1 MTTYQLSNI
10 KQLIDLNG
18 DLTNFNL
25 EFDVKATNGETFE
38 ALVVT
43 QETLDTNQSL
53 SYQEAKGSISGSI
66 NSDKG
71 IYQNYFLILRADKP
85 TEVIVTL
92 NIEPLGDLTVS
103 ALDETNQIH
112 QQHMQQQHMT
122 TSSNNKKKS
131 WFVRNRIYIFIFFAS
146 VCLLV
151 GLYFLLKDSS
161 FFTDKIV
168 SSISSKVD
176 EKINGGF
183 KQLNDSIDGI
193 NTGISSKLVEING
206 LNSKMDGIA
215 SEISGLKGGINDSM
229 KNDTFLTKMDGIAS
243 EIKGGLTETLNT
255 KIDGLSSKINDNL
268 KLPEDFGHIKE
279 SLNTLKEQ
287 MDGLSLA
294 PAVQSVPV
302 LEPKLSSADNIF
314 QKVKNLS
321 L

>member
-92 NIEPLGDLTVS
+92 NIEPLGDLTSS

-112 QQHMQQQHMT
+112 QQHMQQHMT
-122 TSSNNKKKS
+122 TKKKS
-131 WFVRNRIYIFIFFAS
+131 WFVRNRIYLFIFFAS

-215 SEISGLKGGINDSM
+215 SEISGLKGGIND
-229 KNDTFLTKMDGIAS
+229 TFFTKMDGIAS

-294 PAVQSVPV
+294 PVVQSVAV
-302 LEPKLSSADNIF
+302 LEPKLSSTDNIF

-321 L
+321 LQ

>member
-92 NIEPLGDLTVS
+92 NIEPLGDLTSS

-112 QQHMQQQHMT
+112 QQHMQQHMT
-122 TSSNNKKKS
+122 TKKKS
-131 WFVRNRIYIFIFFAS
+131 WFVRNRIYLFIFFAS

-151 GLYFLLKDSS
+151 GLYFLLKDLIRSS
-161 FFTDKIV
+161 NVKIV
-168 SSISSKVD
+168 TWLSVLWQGFSVCLDQIQARSSNRMLSFREGSLLGVHSYS
-176 EKINGGF
+176 
-183 KQLNDSIDGI
+183 QSR
-193 NTGISSKLVEING
+193 KL
-206 LNSKMDGIA
+206 KR
-215 SEISGLKGGINDSM
+215 
-229 KNDTFLTKMDGIAS
+229 LTVR
-243 EIKGGLTETLNT
+243 LR
-255 KIDGLSSKINDNL
+255 
-268 KLPEDFGHIKE
+268 
-279 SLNTLKEQ
+279 
-287 MDGLSLA
+287 
-294 PAVQSVPV
+294 
-302 LEPKLSSADNIF
+302 
-314 QKVKNLS
+314 
-321 L
+321 